1 MKNFLKRIQKSV
13 LHAYDPEREQRIKR
27 LAASLFQGLKTQR
40 QKFNLQQHIAGLDVT
55 KSDVRHASLSTFRH
69 ILNNV
74 WKDGIITQKDT
85 ETIKW
90 VAQCLDLS
98 PKDSSTI
105 QREFATEQFRIALAN
120 AMDDGELSDKEFKHL
135 EHIAG
140 IVGSTAPEIAR
151 ECFHSEGE
159 GFLRTMFLSAT
170 ESGDL
175 RNKEW
180 KKLVQTSERFGFSK
194 SELQK
199 MVKHSAKQF
208 VEHVLAD
215 AKADGVL
222 SEEERDKIEW
232 LLSTL
237 QLDDDFSLYVRR
249 EMDEFELLCN
259 ISRGQ
264 LPSLS
269 VPQTLEVRSGEIV
282 HANVGA
288 NLIITKLL
296 KAGPTR
302 EVHRGSITLLD
313 SRAIFR
319 SATKAQQINY
329 RKIITVNGDTRNI
342 QFQLENKPIWSLRLG
357 EENTWFLLMFRM
369 AVALVN
375 QTVTRSGDGAPTR
388 HIPRD
393 VRQRVWQLYGG
404 QCADCGARDYLE
416 FDHIVPVAKGGS
428 NSDKNVQLLCRKC
441 NQKKSDKI

>member
-13 LHAYDPEREQRIKR
+13 LDAYDPEREQRIKQ
-27 LAASLFQGLKTQR
+27 LAAQLFRGLKTQR
-40 QKFNLQQHIAGLDVT
+40 ETFSLQQHTTGLDVT
-55 KSDVRHASLSTFRH
+55 NSDIRHASVSAFRH
-69 ILNNV
+69 VLNNV
-74 WKDGIITQKDT
+74 WKDGVMTQKEM

-90 VAQCLDLS
+90 VAQCLELS
-98 PKDSSTI
+98 PRDSNEI
-105 QREFATEQFRIALAN
+105 QREFAIEQFRIALAN
-120 AMDDGELSDKEFKHL
+120 AMDDGELSDQEFKHL

-140 IVGSTAPEIAR
+140 TVGSTAPEIAR
-151 ECFHSEGE
+151 DFFHSEGE
-159 GFLRTMFLSAT
+159 GFLRVMFLGVT

-175 RNKEW
+175 LNDEW
-180 KKLVQTSERFGFSK
+180 EKLVQTSERFGFSK
-194 SELQK
+194 SELQR
-199 MVKHSAKQF
+199 MVKHPAKQF

-222 SEEERDKIEW
+222 SEEERAKIEW

-237 QLDDDFSLYVRR
+237 QFDDGFSLYVHR

-259 ISRGQ
+259 IAQGR
-264 LPSLS
+264 LPSLF
-269 VPQTLEVRSGEIV
+269 VPKTLEVRSGEIV
-282 HANVGA
+282 HAIVGA
-288 NLIITKLL
+288 DLIITKIL
-296 KAGPTR
+296 KAGPTQ
-302 EVHRGSITLLD
+302 EAHRGSIALLD

-329 RKIITVNGDTRNI
+329 RKIITLNGDTQNI
-342 QFQLENKPIWSLRLG
+342 QFQLENKPIWSLRLN
-357 EENTWFLLMFRM
+357 EQNTWFLPMFRM
-369 AVALVN
+369 AVALAN
-375 QTVTRSGDGAPTR
+375 QTVTRSGDGARTR